1 MAKYFYR
8 WEGLR
13 FSFYRTPKALY
24 TDPRYRGMDA
34 LAKQLYGLFLDRLD
48 LSLKNGW
55 FDEDGRVYII
65 YTLKEAMD
73 ALGCANQKATKLFS
87 ELEKYG
93 LIERKHQG
101 LCKPNLIY
109 VLDFL
114 DRSEDGNAVE
124 DFLST
129 HVRSHENH
137 ESGVMDF
144 TCPESWKSQG
154 INTNIINT
162 DKNDTDPI
170 LSGWDKDGIE
180 QRQSCEDYFR
190 EVLEIDLLR
199 RRYVTERE
207 TIDGILDLVTD
218 VCCTKRKMVRIAG
231 DDKPAEAV
239 KSRFMKLNAGHIE
252 YIIHCLSNN
261 SAKVRNIK
269 QYLLAALYNA
279 PSTISPYYQSMV
291 KYDMANGCL

>member
-13 FSFYRTPKALY
+13 FSFYRIPKALY

-73 ALGCANQKATKLFS
+73 ALGCANQKATKLFN

-101 LCKPNLIY
+101 LCKPNLMY

-114 DRSEDGNAVE
+114 DRSGDGNASE
-124 DFLST
+124 DFFSS

-144 TCPESWKSQG
+144 TCPESWKSHG

>member
-1 MAKYFYR
+1 MSKYFYR

-13 FSFYRTPKALY
+13 FSFYRIPKALY

-137 ESGVMDF
+137 EPGVMDF
-144 TCPESWKSQG
+144 TCPESWKSHG

>member
-13 FSFYRTPKALY
+13 FSFYRIPKALY

-261 SAKVRNIK
+261 SVKVRNIK

>member
-114 DRSEDGNAVE
+114 DRSEDGNASE
-124 DFLST
+124 DFFSS

-144 TCPESWKSQG
+144 TCPESWKSHG

>member
-13 FSFYRTPKALY
+13 FSFYRIPKALY

-114 DRSEDGNAVE
+114 DRSEDGNASE
-124 DFLST
+124 DFFSS

-239 KSRFMKLNAGHIE
+239 RSRFMKLNAGHIE

>member
-13 FSFYRTPKALY
+13 FSFYRIPKALY

-114 DRSEDGNAVE
+114 DRSEDGNASE
-124 DFLST
+124 DFFSS

>member
-13 FSFYRTPKALY
+13 FSFYRIPKALY

-73 ALGCANQKATKLFS
+73 ALGCANQKATKLFN

-114 DRSEDGNAVE
+114 DRSEDGNASE
-124 DFLST
+124 DFFSS
-129 HVRSHENH
+129 HVRSHGFH
-137 ESGVMDF
+137 MSGIM
-144 TCPESWKSQG
+144 
-154 INTNIINT
+154 
-162 DKNDTDPI
+162 
-170 LSGWDKDGIE
+170 
-180 QRQSCEDYFR
+180 
-190 EVLEIDLLR
+190 EI
-199 RRYVTERE
+199 T
-207 TIDGILDLVTD
+207 
-218 VCCTKRKMVRIAG
+218 
-231 DDKPAEAV
+231 
-239 KSRFMKLNAGHIE
+239 
-252 YIIHCLSNN
+252 
-261 SAKVRNIK
+261 RN
-269 QYLLAALYNA
+269 QY
-279 PSTISPYYQSMV
+279 
-291 KYDMANGCL
+291 

>member
-73 ALGCANQKATKLFS
+73 ALGCANQKATKLFN

-114 DRSEDGNAVE
+114 DRSEDGNAGE
-124 DFLST
+124 DFLFT

-154 INTNIINT
+154 INTNINNT

>member
-8 WEGLR
+8 WECLR
-13 FSFYRTPKALY
+13 FSFYRIPKALY

-73 ALGCANQKATKLFS
+73 ALGCANQKATKLFN

-114 DRSEDGNAVE
+114 DRSEDGNASE
-124 DFLST
+124 DFFSS

-144 TCPESWKSQG
+144 TCPESWKSHG

>member
-65 YTLKEAMD
+65 YTLKEAKD
-73 ALGCANQKATKLFS
+73 ALGCANQKATKLFN

-114 DRSEDGNAVE
+114 DRSEDGNASE
-124 DFLST
+124 DFFSS

-144 TCPESWKSQG
+144 TCPESWKSHG

-190 EVLEIDLLR
+190 EVLEIDLIR

>member
-73 ALGCANQKATKLFS
+73 ALGCANQKATKLFN

-114 DRSEDGNAVE
+114 DRSEDGNASE
-124 DFLST
+124 DFFSS

-144 TCPESWKSQG
+144 TCPESWKSHG

>member
-13 FSFYRTPKALY
+13 FSFYRIPKALY

-73 ALGCANQKATKLFS
+73 ALGCANQKATKLFN

-101 LCKPNLIY
+101 LCKPDLIY

-114 DRSEDGNAVE
+114 DRSEDGNASE
-124 DFLST
+124 DFFSS

-144 TCPESWKSQG
+144 TCPESWKSHG

-170 LSGWDKDGIE
+170 LSGWDKDRIE

>member
-73 ALGCANQKATKLFS
+73 ALGCANQKATKLFN

-101 LCKPNLIY
+101 LCKPDLIY

-114 DRSEDGNAVE
+114 DRSEDGNASE
-124 DFLST
+124 DFFSS

-144 TCPESWKSQG
+144 TCPESWKSHG

-180 QRQSCEDYFR
+180 QRQSCEDY
-190 EVLEIDLLR
+190 L
-199 RRYVTERE
+199 
-207 TIDGILDLVTD
+207 
-218 VCCTKRKMVRIAG
+218 
-231 DDKPAEAV
+231 
-239 KSRFMKLNAGHIE
+239 
-252 YIIHCLSNN
+252 
-261 SAKVRNIK
+261 
-269 QYLLAALYNA
+269 
-279 PSTISPYYQSMV
+279 
-291 KYDMANGCL
+291 

>member
-144 TCPESWKSQG
+144 TCPESWKSHG

>member
-13 FSFYRTPKALY
+13 FSFYRIPKALY

-73 ALGCANQKATKLFS
+73 ALGCANQKATKLFN

-114 DRSEDGNAVE
+114 DRSEDGNASE
-124 DFLST
+124 DFFSS

-144 TCPESWKSQG
+144 TCPESWKSHG

>member
-1 MAKYFYR
+1 MSKYFYR

-13 FSFYRTPKALY
+13 FSFYRIPKALY

-137 ESGVMDF
+137 EPGVMDF
-144 TCPESWKSQG
+144 TCPESWKSHG

-170 LSGWDKDGIE
+170 LSGWDKDRIE

>member
-1 MAKYFYR
+1 M
-8 WEGLR
+8 
-13 FSFYRTPKALY
+13 
-24 TDPRYRGMDA
+24 
-34 LAKQLYGLFLDRLD
+34 
-48 LSLKNGW
+48 
-55 FDEDGRVYII
+55 
-65 YTLKEAMD
+65 
-73 ALGCANQKATKLFS
+73 
-87 ELEKYG
+87 
-93 LIERKHQG
+93 
-101 LCKPNLIY
+101 
-109 VLDFL
+109 
-114 DRSEDGNAVE
+114 
-124 DFLST
+124 
-129 HVRSHENH
+129 
-137 ESGVMDF
+137 SGVMDF
-144 TCPESWKSQG
+144 TCPESWKSHG

>member
-73 ALGCANQKATKLFS
+73 ALGCANQKATKLFN

>member
-13 FSFYRTPKALY
+13 FSFYRIPKALY

-73 ALGCANQKATKLFS
+73 ALGCANQKATKLFN

-101 LCKPNLIY
+101 LCKPDLIY

-114 DRSEDGNAVE
+114 DRSEDGNASE

>member
-13 FSFYRTPKALY
+13 FSFYRIPKALY

-73 ALGCANQKATKLFS
+73 ALGCANQKATKLFN

-114 DRSEDGNAVE
+114 DRSEDGNASE
-124 DFLST
+124 DFFSS

-144 TCPESWKSQG
+144 TCPESWKSHG

-269 QYLLAALYNA
+269 QYLLAALYNG

>member
-13 FSFYRTPKALY
+13 FSFYRIPKALY

-34 LAKQLYGLFLDRLD
+34 IAKQLYGLFLDRLD

-73 ALGCANQKATKLFS
+73 ALGCANQKATKLFN

-114 DRSEDGNAVE
+114 DRSEDGNASE
-124 DFLST
+124 DFFSS

-144 TCPESWKSQG
+144 TCPESWKSHG

>member
-73 ALGCANQKATKLFS
+73 ALGCANQKATKLFN

-114 DRSEDGNAVE
+114 DRSEDGNASE
-124 DFLST
+124 DFFSS

>member
-8 WEGLR
+8 WEVLR

-73 ALGCANQKATKLFS
+73 ALGCANQKATKLFN

-114 DRSEDGNAVE
+114 DRSEDGNASE
-124 DFLST
+124 DFFSS

>member
-1 MAKYFYR
+1 MSKYFYR

-13 FSFYRTPKALY
+13 FSFYRIPKALY

-114 DRSEDGNAVE
+114 DRSEDGNAGE

-129 HVRSHENH
+129 HVRNH
-137 ESGVMDF
+137 GNHKES
-144 TCPESWKSQG
+144 
-154 INTNIINT
+154 IL
-162 DKNDTDPI
+162 I
-170 LSGWDKDGIE
+170 LSILIRMILILSYPDGI
-180 QRQSCEDYFR
+180 RMGLSKDN
-190 EVLEIDLLR
+190 
-199 RRYVTERE
+199 
-207 TIDGILDLVTD
+207 
-218 VCCTKRKMVRIAG
+218 
-231 DDKPAEAV
+231 PV
-239 KSRFMKLNAGHIE
+239 K
-252 YIIHCLSNN
+252 
-261 SAKVRNIK
+261 
-269 QYLLAALYNA
+269 
-279 PSTISPYYQSMV
+279 TISE
-291 KYDMANGCL
+291 KYWRSIF

>member
-114 DRSEDGNAVE
+114 DRSEDGNASE
-124 DFLST
+124 DFFSS

>member
-13 FSFYRTPKALY
+13 FSFYRIPKALY

-101 LCKPNLIY
+101 LCKPDLIY

-114 DRSEDGNAVE
+114 DRSEDGNASE
-124 DFLST
+124 DFFSS

-144 TCPESWKSQG
+144 TCPESWKSHG

>member
-8 WEGLR
+8 WEVLR
-13 FSFYRTPKALY
+13 FSFYRIPKALY

-114 DRSEDGNAVE
+114 DRSEDGNASE
-124 DFLST
+124 DFFSS

>member
-73 ALGCANQKATKLFS
+73 ALGCANQKATKLFN

-93 LIERKHQG
+93 LIERNHQG

-114 DRSEDGNAVE
+114 DRSEDGNASE
-124 DFLST
+124 DFFSS

-144 TCPESWKSQG
+144 TCPESWKSHG

>member
-137 ESGVMDF
+137 EPGVMDF
-144 TCPESWKSQG
+144 TCPESWKSHG

>member
-13 FSFYRTPKALY
+13 FSFYRIPKALY

-65 YTLKEAMD
+65 YTLKDAMD

-114 DRSEDGNAVE
+114 DRSEDGNASE
-124 DFLST
+124 DFFSS